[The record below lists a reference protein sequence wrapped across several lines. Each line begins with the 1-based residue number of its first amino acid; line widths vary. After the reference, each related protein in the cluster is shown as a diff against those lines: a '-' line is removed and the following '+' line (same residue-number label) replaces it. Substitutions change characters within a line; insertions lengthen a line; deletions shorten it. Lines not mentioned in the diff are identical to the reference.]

1 MFHNLL
7 GREVTNHNPSAEKTM
22 NHHQWDIKPTQRMSN
37 DQEMMIYLP
46 RPKELPLA
54 LSMDTCIVLKGE
66 VIHELDLI
74 P

>member
-37 DQEMMIYLP
+37 DQEMMIYPP

-54 LSMDTCIVLKGE
+54 LSTEHILKSGE
-66 VIHELDLI
+66 VIHELALI
-74 P
+74 S